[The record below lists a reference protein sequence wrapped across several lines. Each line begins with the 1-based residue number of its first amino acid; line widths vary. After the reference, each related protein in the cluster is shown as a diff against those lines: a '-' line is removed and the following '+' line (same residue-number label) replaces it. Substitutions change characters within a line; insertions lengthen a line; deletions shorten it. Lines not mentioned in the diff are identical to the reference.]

1 MSGDARPGDPAVP
14 QTGGAAGGEGL
25 RQVLGEDFSLAEAVG
40 GPRGV
45 VEAIAPGLVFVVAYV
60 LTGNLLVPLVLSL
73 VSALGATVARLVAR
87 TPVTQALSGLVGV
100 LVGVLWAWQSG
111 RAEDYFALGLWTNAA
126 YAAGLL
132 LSVVVRW
139 PAVGVVVA
147 LLRSESFAWRSD
159 PALRGRYRRY
169 GAATWLWV
177 GMFAARIAVQLPLYL
192 QAEVAWLGTARL
204 VMGVPLWGL
213 TLWATWVLLRRPA
226 PARAR

>member
-1 MSGDARPGDPAVP
+1 MSGDAPRQDPTEPAE
-14 QTGGAAGGEGL
+14 GGTAGGPGV

-40 GPRGV
+40 GTRGV

-60 LTGNLLVPLVLSL
+60 LTGELLVPLVLSL
-73 VSALGATVARLVAR
+73 AVALGATVARLVAR
-87 TPVTQALSGLVGV
+87 TPVTQALSGLLGV
-100 LVGVLWAWQSG
+100 LIGVVWAWQSG

-126 YAAGLL
+126 YAVGLL
-132 LSVVVRW
+132 VSILARW

-147 LLRSESFAWRSD
+147 LLRSEGFAWRTD

-169 GAATWLWV
+169 RAATWLWV
-177 GMFAARIAVQLPLYL
+177 AMFAARLAVQLPLYL

-213 TLWATWVLLRRPA
+213 TLWATWVLVRRPA
-226 PARAR
+226 PAPAR